1 MESVIKKVEA
11 LALLHDKIDPRIVKE
26 KNIKMGLRNKDG
38 SGVFV
43 GITSKGQVIGYE
55 KVITG
60 DGEQKLNP
68 IPGKLYYCGY
78 DVEDLING
86 KEKENRFGFE
96 ETIYLLLT
104 GELPKKGDL
113 KSLSNELG
121 KRRTLPVEI
130 KKIILNSPRHDDQMC
145 SLHTIVS
152 AMHLF
157 DKDPNSTDL
166 RDVTRQCIDLI
177 AKFPTIIAYNYQKN
191 LMKKKGLKKLIE
203 PDNDLSIAENFLY
216 LLSGNVPD
224 RFTAELFDTML
235 IFHAEHGGG
244 NNSTFTT
251 RCVSSSGA
259 NTYMAIC
266 AGIGSLSGHLHGGA
280 NEAVVRMI
288 SDIKRNIKDWEDDEE
303 VESYL
308 EMLLDKKAGDRSGKI
323 YGLGHAVYTLSD
335 PRAVFLEKKGEELA
349 KMYGREEEFSLY
361 RKIALIAPRLV
372 KDKKAKI
379 VCTNVDFYS
388 GFVYQCMGIP
398 KGLFTP
404 IFAMARVSGWSAH
417 RIEEIIQGRIIRPSY
432 FSSLKGMLTY
442 SPMSKR

>member
-26 KNIKMGLRNKDG
+26 KNIKLGLRNKDG

-55 KVITG
+55 KIITG
-60 DGEQKLNP
+60 EGEQTLKP
-68 IPGKLYYCGY
+68 IPGKLFYCGY

-86 KEKENRFGFE
+86 KEKEHRFGFE

-113 KSLSNELG
+113 KSFSNELA
-121 KRRTLPVEI
+121 KRRTLPDEM
-130 KKIILNSPRHDDQMC
+130 KKIILNRPRHDDQMC

-152 AMHLF
+152 ALHLF
-157 DKDPNSTDL
+157 DKDPNSIDL

-280 NEAVVRMI
+280 NEAVVKMI
-288 SDIKRNIKDWEDDEE
+288 SDIKRNIKDWEDDAEI
-303 VESYL
+303 ESYL

-323 YGLGHAVYTLSD
+323 YGMGHAVYTLSD
-335 PRAVFLEKKGEELA
+335 PRAVFLEKRGEELA
-349 KMYGREEEFSLY
+349 KMYGREKEFSLY
-361 RKIALIAPRLV
+361 RKIALIAPLLV
-372 KDKKAKI
+372 KNKKAKI

-398 KGLFTP
+398 KELFTP

-432 FSSLKGMLTY
+432 FSSLKGKLTY